1 MPDTDK
7 EADRFVSKLGEARAA
22 FLSEFCQYCL
32 AVGERS
38 PADFI
43 RHFSCERIMKSLE
56 NEPNK
61 RAAILV
67 SATATHEKIAP
78 KMSAT
83 AAGETLKIALDEELT
98 TAEQVVEL
106 FQPDDRQRHLD
117 DAGLWAFATE
127 GEPWKTKKASPEF
140 GRAQGVVGYGLERAL
155 HHKLLD
161 AKALV
166 NALTVLKLTQRLP
179 AEQLAKIIEGSLD
192 KPQKFSHQH
201 LIDLV
206 QPSALLQYLPL
217 DYVWQK
223 VFEPL
228 IAEQHGYTKASAP
241 EAASEPA
248 EASASDSEA
257 EKASS
262 EDEDEL
268 FGDEGAEDEE
278 AVAKAAEQE
287 VAELE
292 VREEELVD
300 GLDEEEDEE
309 VHTGENEDVIDSVD
323 TNDDDVFD
331 DILDEGLAKSSG
343 PTVASASADKAS
355 RRNKA
360 SLN

>member
-7 EADRFVSKLGEARAA
+7 QADQFVSKLGEGRAA
-22 FLSEFCQYCL
+22 FLAEFCQYCL
-32 AVGERS
+32 AVQERS
-38 PADFI
+38 PEDFI

-56 NEPNK
+56 NEPKK

-67 SATATHEKIAP
+67 AATATHEKIAP

-83 AAGETLKIALDEELT
+83 AAGETLQIALDEELT
-98 TAEQVVEL
+98 SAGQVVEL
-106 FQPDDRQRHLD
+106 FQPDDRQRHLE
-117 DAGLWAFATE
+117 DAELWAFATE
-127 GEPWKTKKASPEF
+127 GEPWKIKKASPDF
-140 GRAQGVVGYGLERAL
+140 SRAQGVVGYGLERAL

-166 NALTVLKLTQRLP
+166 SALTVLKLTQRLP

-206 QPSALLQYLPL
+206 QPGILLQYLPL
-217 DYVWQK
+217 DYVWQR
-223 VFEPL
+223 VVEPL
-228 IAEQHGYTKASAP
+228 IADQHGYAKSSSAEGP
-241 EAASEPA
+241 SEPA
-248 EASASDSEA
+248 EFSTDDSEA
-257 EKASS
+257 ERASS
-262 EDEDEL
+262 EAEADL
-268 FGDEGAEDEE
+268 FGDEGSEEEE

-300 GLDEEEDEE
+300 GLDEEDEEE
-309 VHTGENEDVIDSVD
+309 VHTVENEDVIDGVD
-323 TNDDDVFD
+323 TDDDDVFD

-343 PTVASASADKAS
+343 PTVASAAADKAA
-355 RRNKA
+355 RRKA